1 MTSHVYQ
8 PLPSWMGH
16 HPRNYTPW
24 SIAEDNALRAH
35 MQAKM
40 SLTQISEAHLRSVKG
55 ITSRLALLNLK
66 WWRAPARVTLP
77 VTGTAQGLID
87 DLELNLRVLTG
98 TFNRLKVEFGVTQP
112 LFPDEVTRG

>member
-1 MTSHVYQ
+1 MTGHIYQ

-24 SIAEDNALRAH
+24 STAEDNALRAH
-35 MQAKM
+35 MRAKM
-40 SLTQISEAHLRSVKG
+40 SLTQISDVHLRSVKG

-66 WWRAPARVTLP
+66 WWRAPARVTLS
-77 VTGTAQGLID
+77 VTGAAHDMLN

-98 TFNRLKVEFGVTQP
+98 TFNRLKMELGVTQP
-112 LFPDEVTRG
+112 LFPEEVDRG